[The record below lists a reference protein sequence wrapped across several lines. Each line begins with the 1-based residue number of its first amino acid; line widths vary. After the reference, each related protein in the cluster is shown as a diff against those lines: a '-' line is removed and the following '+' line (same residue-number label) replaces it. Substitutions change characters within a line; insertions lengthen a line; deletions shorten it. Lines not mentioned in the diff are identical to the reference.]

1 MTPAE
6 FAAFRSHAVRE
17 YAAAHVRAG
26 HWTAETAQRRA
37 AEETDRLLPQGL
49 QTPAMLLL
57 VGEGEADGVVG
68 TAWVASEQ
76 PERVG
81 AWLYDIEIVPEQ
93 RGKGYGSGLLAALER
108 QLAGLGVQS
117 LGLNVFADTPVARGL
132 YESSG
137 YEVTSQ
143 NMTKTLG

>member
-6 FAAFRSHAVRE
+6 FASFRAHAVRE

-26 HWTAETAQRRA
+26 HWAADAAERRA
-37 AEETDRLLPQGL
+37 AEETEELLPQGL

-57 VGEGEADGVVG
+57 IGESDADGVVG
-68 TAWVASEQ
+68 TAWLATAQ

-81 AWLYDIEIVPEQ
+81 AWLYDIVVPER
-93 RGKGYGSGLLAALER
+93 RGKGYGRGLLAALER
-108 QLAGLGVQS
+108 HLASLGVES
-117 LGLNVFADTPVARGL
+117 LGLNVFANSPIAREL

-143 NMTKTLG
+143 NMTKALE